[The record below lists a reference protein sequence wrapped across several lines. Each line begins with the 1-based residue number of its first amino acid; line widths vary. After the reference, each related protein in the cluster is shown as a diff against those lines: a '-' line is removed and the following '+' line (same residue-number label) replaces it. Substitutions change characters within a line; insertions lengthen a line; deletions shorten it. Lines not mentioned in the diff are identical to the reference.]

1 MELKKDKQKQEAI
14 RRLKELK
21 APEIIL
27 KNLKDDVV
35 LVSTKNELKY
45 LDNTLLAD
53 VKKLEEN
60 RGHYVYHVID
70 MDNFLN
76 FLIVAKYE
84 EDWEYESSMLD
95 NNIVYAYVYPKDNKL
110 DGEIGPIGAE
120 VDGDIIVRVS

>member
-1 MELKKDKQKQEAI
+1 MNKQKQEAI
-14 RRLKELK
+14 RRLRKLK

-35 LVSTKNELKY
+35 LVSTKNEFKY
-45 LDNTLLAD
+45 LDKNLIEE

-70 MDNFLN
+70 MDNFVN

-95 NNIVYAYVYPKDNKL
+95 NNIVYAYVYPKDNRL
-110 DGEIGPIGAE
+110 DEEIGPIGVE